1 MHSAM
6 WSARPLWSSVS
17 VALGT
22 FLASTLIA
30 AALGTRSGLG
40 LSDLPAFAFW
50 TGPFSVLVSV
60 VHFFVAGRLRALP
73 IWSILLAVVFL
84 GVLVSLAWVQVV
96 STVLGP
102 WFGTFG
108 IPVSICWLGGAAAG
122 LLSGLAASGAMGAPS
137 WLISTAL
144 ILAVSLGLGMKADV
158 IAAEL
163 AGEQK
168 IDVMVLRV
176 ADSSGSLS
184 LDERAARELGRD
196 ELSQLE
202 AAGVRGRLELSGGGH
217 YGQGRRSARIFLVI
231 SEAIEQRVA
240 LRMPAATTVI
250 YVQSGKDWRMYP
262 PNAPTLVR
270 SIRIEPATATRTAY
284 YVVELADGSEQGGGV

>member
-1 MHSAM
+1 
-6 WSARPLWSSVS
+6 LWPSVS

-22 FLASTLIA
+22 FLASTVIA

-40 LSDLPAFAFW
+40 LSDLPVFAFW

-60 VHFFVAGRLRALP
+60 VHFFVAGRLRAMP
-73 IWSILLAVVFL
+73 IWSILLAAMFL

-122 LLSGLAASGAMGAPS
+122 LLSGLAASGAMGVPS

-144 ILAVSLGLGMKADV
+144 ILTVSLGLGMKADV

-163 AGEQK
+163 TGEQK
-168 IDVMVLRV
+168 IEVMVLRV
-176 ADSSGSLS
+176 ADPGETLS
-184 LDERAARELGRD
+184 LDERAAREIGRD

-202 AAGVRGRLELSGGGH
+202 AAGVRGRLELTGGGH
-217 YGQGRRSARIFLVI
+217 YGHGRRSARVVLVVTEPI
-231 SEAIEQRVA
+231 DQKATLPLPDGTTAIYIQK
-240 LRMPAATTVI
+240 
-250 YVQSGKDWRMYP
+250 GKDWGVYP
-262 PNAPTLVR
+262 PGVPTLVR
-270 SIRIEPATATRTAY
+270 SIRIEPATPTRTAY